1 MAAKKELLLR
11 APLQEKAQK
20 KSHRKEFIQRDYRE
34 MKRERTRTK
43 KESTKVRFQKRELQ
57 RKEPHREKIKQG
69 VGDDRGLPTF
79 THIYMKK
86 VILWMDSFNKYQ
98 QQINIK
104 PKCTHL
110 EEKGEENICDLNMK
124 LID

>member
-20 KSHRKEFIQRDYRE
+20 KSHRKEFMQRDYRE

-43 KESTKVRFQKRELQ
+43 KESTKVRFQKKELQ
-57 RKEPHREKIKQG
+57 RKEPHRG
-69 VGDDRGLPTF
+69 DDDRGLPTF

-86 VILWMDSFNKYQ
+86 VLIS
-98 QQINIK
+98 INS
-104 PKCTHL
+104 
-110 EEKGEENICDLNMK
+110 K
-124 LID
+124 LTSSPSVLIWKKKAKRIYVI

>member
-43 KESTKVRFQKRELQ
+43 KKESTKVGFQK
-57 RKEPHREKIKQG
+57 KEAH
-69 VGDDRGLPTF
+69 
-79 THIYMKK
+79 KK
-86 VILWMDSFNKYQ
+86 G
-98 QQINIK
+98 
-104 PKCTHL
+104 TT
-110 EEKGEENICDLNMK
+110 
-124 LID
+124 